1 MTTKMKQ
8 FFLPA
13 GAAALAL
20 LVILGLNVLPGK
32 SPAGAVDKDFALVR
46 SVANL
51 IRNDYVE
58 ERDPELTMDGANRG
72 LVNGLDPLSAYLD
85 KSAMAVYDA
94 DRKSRLNQ
102 TGIIL
107 FKRYNLF
114 PQVVSVV
121 EGSPAEKSGI
131 KLGDTLSAI
140 DDRSTLA
147 MSLLEARLA
156 IKSAENK
163 PVRVRVL
170 KEAETKDVAVERQAP
185 SAEPVRWSEA
195 NGGPAILSLAT
206 VDGAAAYLRGSLAK
220 RLKAAKGPLVLDLR
234 QCAEGSV
241 SEAVKLV
248 NIFLRAD
255 NAGAIEKRDGAR
267 DNMSCPETPPAG
279 TVPLVVWTGPATM
292 GAAEAAAGLL
302 QESKRARVVGFE
314 TVGLA
319 SRQDLFRLDDGSGVL
334 MTAGLY
340 VLPSGRKLW
349 DKGVVPDLPL
359 EPAQRDTA
367 SYLKKTQELLSKL

>member
-1 MTTKMKQ
+1 MTTQMKR
-8 FFLPA
+8 FLLPA
-13 GAAALAL
+13 APAALAL

-32 SPAGAVDKDFALVR
+32 SPAGQADKDFALVR

-51 IRNDYVE
+51 IKNDYVE
-58 ERDPELTMDGANRG
+58 DRDPELTMAGAYRG

-85 KSAMAVYDA
+85 KSALAVYDA
-94 DRKSRLNQ
+94 DRRGRLNQ

-107 FKRYNLF
+107 YKKYNLF

-131 KLGDTLSAI
+131 KPGDTLSAI

-156 IKSAENK
+156 LKSAEDK

-170 KEAETKDVAVERQAP
+170 KETETKDVVVERKAP
-185 SAEPVRWSEA
+185 SGEPVRWSDG

-206 VDGAAAYLRGSLAK
+206 VDGAAAYLRGSPAK
-220 RLKAAKGPLVLDLR
+220 RLKPAQGPLVLDLR

-248 NIFLRAD
+248 NVFLRAD
-255 NAGAIEKRDGAR
+255 NAGAFEKRDGALE
-267 DNMSCPETPPAG
+267 NLSCPETPPAE

-334 MTAGLY
+334 MTSGLY

-349 DKGVVPDLPL
+349 DKGVVPDLPI
-359 EPAQRDTA
+359 EPAKRDTA
-367 SYLKKTQELLSKL
+367 SYLKKTQELVPKL